1 MKKKDVKFKANL
13 LNLEKEGLENN
24 LKNESDISYMILIP
38 AFNVGTRIES
48 TLSDIVDFFENKKKI
63 VVIDDGSSDNTPD
76 IVKKFGVV
84 LLQHKTNLGK
94 GAALKSGFKFAMS
107 QNIEWALV
115 LDADGQHNPAF
126 IPKFVQTAEKSKND
140 LILGRR
146 DLSTKLMPFDR
157 YLSNQLTSIIIS
169 FCCRTRIRDS
179 QCGYRMI
186 KLDKMNRANLIT
198 NHFETESELLIR
210 YSRLGAKIKQIP
222 VSTVYIDKSSSIR
235 RIIDFIRFLKMLLIT
250 MIFW

>member
-1 MKKKDVKFKANL
+1 LKKKDVKFKANL

-94 GAALKSGFKFAMS
+94 GAA
-107 QNIEWALV
+107 
-115 LDADGQHNPAF
+115 
-126 IPKFVQTAEKSKND
+126 
-140 LILGRR
+140 
-146 DLSTKLMPFDR
+146 
-157 YLSNQLTSIIIS
+157 
-169 FCCRTRIRDS
+169 
-179 QCGYRMI
+179 
-186 KLDKMNRANLIT
+186 
-198 NHFETESELLIR
+198 
-210 YSRLGAKIKQIP
+210 
-222 VSTVYIDKSSSIR
+222 
-235 RIIDFIRFLKMLLIT
+235 
-250 MIFW
+250 